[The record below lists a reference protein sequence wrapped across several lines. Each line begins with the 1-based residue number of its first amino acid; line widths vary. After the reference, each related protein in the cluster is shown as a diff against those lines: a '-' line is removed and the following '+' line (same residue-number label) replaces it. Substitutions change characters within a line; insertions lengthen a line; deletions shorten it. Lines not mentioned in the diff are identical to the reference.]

1 MKRYNG
7 FIFLLLVFMLASC
20 ITINREPDPP
30 LDSISLRFDKHVGS
44 QFGPDA
50 AIELAKNCFS
60 LNEPIP
66 IHLTLQAGTR
76 DLDIRTSRL
85 FVEGPLES
93 GSSPNLSQIDWEP
106 DGLPPLIKVGEPMIQ
121 TTWTIT
127 LTIEGRYLLR
137 WEDDQGSI
145 TPLPAGFGVGYLVNQ
160 HTTRKIPRADL
171 K

>member
-20 ITINREPDPP
+20 SIINQQPDPVLAP
-30 LDSISLRFDKHVGS
+30 ITTHLTTYVGS
-44 QFGPDA
+44 EFGPDA
-50 AIELAKNCFS
+50 AIEIAKNCFS
-60 LNEPIP
+60 LNEPIA

-106 DGLPPLIKVGEPMIQ
+106 DGLPPLIKVG
-121 TTWTIT
+121 
-127 LTIEGRYLLR
+127 
-137 WEDDQGSI
+137 
-145 TPLPAGFGVGYLVNQ
+145 
-160 HTTRKIPRADL
+160 
-171 K
+171 